1 MFGTARP
8 RNAGIAIIVGGL
20 AFFII
25 GVSRHR
31 SGGSVAFMVI
41 GLAFLSI
48 GLRRIRRR
56 PPDSTD

>member
-8 RNAGIAIIVGGL
+8 RNAGIAIMVCGL
-20 AFFII
+20 AFFVI
-25 GVSRHR
+25 GMSRQR

-41 GLAFLSI
+41 GFAFFSI
-48 GLRRIRRR
+48 GLRRMRRR